1 MAALLFTD
9 TFIWR
14 VCYLNE
20 LFENYGSFFR
30 FFRQHWK
37 RIILRAHK
45 DRRSLAALLLLL
57 GIVIYVGIYGY
68 YFLKNPVSLVMLGLA
83 IFVTWRI
90 RKSHKKDDETLV
102 SFSTYKPI
110 NAAPTQAAVM
120 TLRAR
125 TLGLWLLVWRGS
137 SENFLRTNDVP
148 EGKEVLTRR
157 TILSKLRE
165 LNLLDDL
172 SEQECN
178 LHFLPDGAWSV
189 DDISAQLFRRADLE
203 VLQYATGIVDSLIPI
218 EDFDKIQQLSIDQI
232 QSVTPNTNWKPRE
245 TFDIRRE
252 RDMSAA
258 FYLRCLGEQVRRG
271 TVEATFEQQERETI
285 DGANLRAGDEN
296 ADFLI
301 GTKII
306 SDAGDVELILAISQA
321 YLRFTT
327 LQQTLSLLEPTPD
340 VSTAPPA

>member
-9 TFIWR
+9 TSIWR
-14 VCYLNE
+14 ICYLNE

-30 FFRQHWK
+30 FFRRHWK

-57 GIVIYVGIYGY
+57 GILIYVGIYGY
-68 YFLKNPVSLVMLGLA
+68 YFLKNPVSLFMLGLA

-110 NAAPTQAAVM
+110 TGAPTQAAVM

-125 TLGLWLLVWRGS
+125 ALALWLLIWRGS
-137 SENFLRTNDVP
+137 SENFLSKNEVP

-172 SEQECN
+172 SEQERN

-189 DDISAQLFRRADLE
+189 DDISAQLFRRAELE
-203 VLQYATGIVDSLIPI
+203 VLQYATGIIDSLIPI
-218 EDFDKIQQLSIDQI
+218 EDFDKIQQFEHRYSKCNAQHEL
-232 QSVTPNTNWKPRE
+232 E
-245 TFDIRRE
+245 TQGDIRYTTRE
-252 RDMSAA
+252 GYVCGILST
-258 FYLRCLGEQVRRG
+258 LLGRTSSSWNSRG
-271 TVEATFEQQERETI
+271 
-285 DGANLRAGDEN
+285 NLRA
-296 ADFLI
+296 AR
-301 GTKII
+301 T
-306 SDAGDVELILAISQA
+306 
-321 YLRFTT
+321 
-327 LQQTLSLLEPTPD
+327 
-340 VSTAPPA
+340 

>member
-9 TFIWR
+9 TLTWGL
-14 VCYLNE
+14 CHLNE
-20 LFENYGSFFR
+20 LYENYGSFFR

-37 RIILRAHK
+37 RIVLRAHK
-45 DRRSLAALLLLL
+45 DRRSLAALLLLV
-57 GIVIYVGIYGY
+57 GIVSYVSIYGY
-68 YFLKNPVSLVMLGLA
+68 YLLKNPVSLLMLGLA

-110 NAAPTQAAVM
+110 NVAPTQAAVM
-120 TLRAR
+120 TLRTR

-137 SENFLRTNDVP
+137 SENFLRTNEVP
-148 EGKEVLTRR
+148 EGQEVLTRR
-157 TILSKLRE
+157 IILSKLRE

-172 SEQECN
+172 SERERN
-178 LHFLPDGAWSV
+178 LHFLPDGAWSD
-189 DDISAQLFRRADLE
+189 DDISPCLFRRSELE
-203 VLQYATGIVDSLIPI
+203 VFQYATGIVDSLIPI

-232 QSVTPNTNWKPRE
+232 QNITPNSNWKPRE
-245 TFDIRRE
+245 TFDLRRE
-252 RDMSAA
+252 RDMSAT

-271 TVEATFEQQERETI
+271 TVEATFEQEEREAI
-285 DGANLRAGDEN
+285 DGANQRAGDEN

-306 SDAGDVELILAISQA
+306 SDAGDLELILGISQS
-321 YLRFTT
+321 YLRFTA
-327 LQQTLSLLEPTPD
+327 LQQTLTLLEPSPD
-340 VSTAPPA
+340 VSTVPRA

>member
-9 TFIWR
+9 TLTWGL
-14 VCYLNE
+14 CYLNE
-20 LFENYGSFFR
+20 LYENYGSFFR

-37 RIILRAHK
+37 RIVLRAHK
-45 DRRSLAALLLLL
+45 DRRSLAALLLFL
-57 GIVIYVGIYGY
+57 GIVIYVSIYGY
-68 YFLKNPVSLVMLGLA
+68 YFLKNPVSLVMPGLA
-83 IFVTWRI
+83 IIVTWAI

-110 NAAPTQAAVM
+110 STFPTQAAVL
-120 TLRAR
+120 TLRRR
-125 TLGLWLLVWRGS
+125 TLGLWLLIWRAY
-137 SENFLRTNDVP
+137 SENFLRTN
-148 EGKEVLTRR
+148 ELSKGQEVLSRR
-157 TILSKLRE
+157 IILGKLRE

-172 SEQECN
+172 SEQERN
-178 LHFLPDGAWSV
+178 LHFLPDGAWSD
-189 DDISAQLFRRADLE
+189 DDISPYLFRRSELE
-203 VLQYATGIVDSLIPI
+203 VLQYATGIVDSLTPI

-232 QSVTPNTNWKPRE
+232 QNVTPNTNWKPRE
-245 TFDIRRE
+245 PFDIRRE

-271 TVEATFEQQERETI
+271 KVEATFEQEEREAI
-285 DGANLRAGDEN
+285 DGANQRAGDEN

-301 GTKII
+301 GTRII

-321 YLRFTT
+321 YLRFTA

-340 VSTAPPA
+340 ISTAPPA